1 MELPLKPAGFP
12 DGLLG
17 CVLIVP
23 EIGSLHL
30 FLDVSDGV
38 FQRRNV
44 KGTSGVPTGGPL
56 ELQCRAPGG
65 HRSMNFRPSGRE
77 CDHHKWG
84 VKTVLSHLGE
94 DSPGNFPE

>member
-1 MELPLKPAGFP
+1 MELPLEPAGFP
-12 DGLLG
+12 NSLLG
-17 CVLIVP
+17 EVLVVP

-38 FQRRNV
+38 FQYWNV

-65 HRSMNFRPSGRE
+65 HR
-77 CDHHKWG
+77 
-84 VKTVLSHLGE
+84 
-94 DSPGNFPE
+94 